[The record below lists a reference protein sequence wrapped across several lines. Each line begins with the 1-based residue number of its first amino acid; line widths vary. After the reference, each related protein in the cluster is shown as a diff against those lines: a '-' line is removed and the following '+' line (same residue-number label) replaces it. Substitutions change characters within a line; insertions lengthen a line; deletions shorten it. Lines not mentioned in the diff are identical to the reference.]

1 MDYKKKNLKVLK
13 IRKSTKEKRSPFA
26 CPACKEKR
34 KLEFL
39 GWNEEEE
46 DIRSE
51 PALVFFCKSC
61 SEFFVCNYRG
71 LIFWRNLGSL
81 SSSAKNSSDG
91 FGSMSLLFAGNN
103 YE

>member
-1 MDYKKKNLKVLK
+1 MNHKKKNLKVLK
-13 IRKSTKEKRSPFA
+13 IREATKNNQSPFT
-26 CPACKEKR
+26 CPACQEKR

-61 SEFFVCNYRG
+61 SELFVCNYG
-71 LIFWRNLGSL
+71 GIIFWRNLGSL
-81 SSSAKNSSDG
+81 SSSAKNSSND
-91 FGSMSLLFAGNN
+91 FGSMSLLFAGNDD
-103 YE
+103 E